1 MAKKCSVC
9 SHRNHDQIDQ
19 LILSKTPYR
28 TIAEKYKIKA
38 KDPIQAIKNHVR
50 YGHIPK
56 QIQKANEEAREKEEV
71 QQGLKIQSCAQDIY
85 DLSMDAARLAKD
97 EDLRAFGGCIGP
109 AIKVLELLNKPQEGV
124 EKSDGQ
130 PKDSG
135 FMAGYMKRAEATY
148 EKTESPSPQ

>member
-1 MAKKCSVC
+1 MAKKCSIC
-9 SHRNHDQIDQ
+9 THRNHDQIDQ

-28 TIAEKYKIKA
+28 TITDKYRIKA

-56 QIQKANEEAREKEEV
+56 QIQQASEKAREQDEV
-71 QQGLKIQSCAQDIY
+71 RTGLALQACAQDIY
-85 DLSMDAARLAKD
+85 NLAMAAARLAKA

-109 AIKVLELLNKPQEGV
+109 AIKVLELLNKPGE
-124 EKSDGQ
+124 EKPDGQ

-135 FMAGYMKRAEATY
+135 FMAGYLKRAGEVY
-148 EKTESPSPQ
+148 EKAESPPPQ

>member
-1 MAKKCSVC
+1 MAKKCSIC

-28 TIAEKYKIKA
+28 TITEKYKIKA

-56 QIQKANEEAREKEEV
+56 QIQKANERAREQEAAR
-71 QQGLKIQSCAQDIY
+71 QGLALQACAQDIY

-109 AIKVLELLNKPQEGV
+109 AIKVLELLKPDGG
-124 EKSDGQ
+124 EKPDGQ

-135 FMAGYMKRAEATY
+135 FMTGYMKRAEGVY
-148 EKTESPSPQ
+148 EKTESPPPQ

>member
-1 MAKKCSVC
+1 MAKKCSIC

-28 TIAEKYKIKA
+28 TITEKYKIKA

-56 QIQKANEEAREKEEV
+56 QIQKANERAREQEAAR
-71 QQGLKIQSCAQDIY
+71 QGLALQSCAQDIY
-85 DLSMDAARLAKD
+85 DLSMDAARLAKE

-109 AIKVLELLNKPQEGV
+109 AIKVLELLKPDGG
-124 EKSDGQ
+124 EKPDGP

-135 FMAGYMKRAEATY
+135 FMAVYMKRAEGVY
-148 EKTESPSPQ
+148 EKTESPPPQ